1 MHVVHAVDLVP
12 SHRALQ
18 MIANSLLHPRLNEF
32 ASDAWSSALIQ
43 QLSSELELKGVVRMP
58 ALIDADTLRGMQVE
72 FANRLSRMRWN
83 NIDGFERTEK
93 YRKYVQDVLTLH
105 QGFVDV
111 ALHPLVK
118 GVLERY
124 LGPRY
129 VLCEAKGWESL
140 PTNYDFHGWHGDMWF
155 DKSKVIDVI
164 PREIKLCCYLSD
176 VKSGA
181 FQYITGSHGKIWPH
195 NLSREEVAQLPM
207 ECKQDFLAPAGTV
220 ILFDTTGIHRQAI
233 PVLEPRQAFF
243 FNYHDPSYPIMPEET
258 EYYRYHPLMLN
269 AAFLGGLSAEDCRV
283 LGFGNKTNY
292 QAGNV
297 RPSPYPRL
305 QSFLQSIYTSYLHAD
320 IFRERIVARLRR
332 MVGAK

>member
-1 MHVVHAVDLVP
+1 
-12 SHRALQ
+12 
-18 MIANSLLHPRLNEF
+18 MIAKNMLYPCVEEISGNAPPFEV
-32 ASDAWSSALIQ
+32 IQ
-43 QLSSELELKGVVRMP
+43 QLTNVLELKGVVRMP
-58 ALIDADTLRGMQVE
+58 ALVDADTLAGMQIE

-83 NIDGFERTEK
+83 NIDGYERTEK

-118 GVLERY
+118 GVLEKY

-155 DKSKVIDVI
+155 DRSKVTDTI
-164 PREIKLCCYLSD
+164 PREIKLCFYLTD
-176 VKSGA
+176 VTSGA
-181 FQYITGSHGKIWPH
+181 FQYITGTHGKIWPH

-207 ECKQDFLAPAGTV
+207 ECKEEFLAPAGTV

-243 FNYHDPSYPIMPEET
+243 FNYHDPSYPIMPEEA
-258 EYYRYHPLMLN
+258 EYYRYHPLLLN
-269 AAFLGGLSAEDCRV
+269 AAFLGGLSAEDYRI
-283 LGFGNKTNY
+283 LGFGDKTNY
-292 QAGNV
+292 QAGKL

-305 QSFLQSIYTSYLHAD
+305 QSVLQGIYTSCLHVD
-320 IFRERIVARLRR
+320 LFRERVIARLRR
-332 MVGAK
+332 MFGTR